1 MADYTVQDLQDN
13 LDYLNNTKQIIKQS
27 IINKGQSISDTDTF
41 RSYADKISAI
51 ETGKGD
57 VKLFETEEAMQAD
70 TKAEEG
76 DLAIVYK
83 NEVNNVTADSRF
95 QYVTFPETVTLP
107 TAVATDSFCM
117 LRAVDG
123 SNGFFDG
130 QIMLN
135 ANLFA
140 FNGYSETGMIR
151 VEYSSTDGITY
162 NRTRFTGDSGDLTNP
177 VDLGTE
183 VLIYDVNSFTANMG
197 YFMQINTDT
206 FEGLYEYSFYK
217 DKTKIKLPL
226 MSGLNIQYDSSSN
239 IISSVTFNKEFSDEI
254 NFTKLVSVYDKF
266 ISDTNTPNSAY
277 IYLDNNNNLKFVQM
291 SNVLCYDKN
300 VSFLGAS
307 VTISTETDTIAK
319 VYSIDLENETY
330 TLDTELEPSG
340 YIYGNSN
347 YNWNYYNLNNKTIP
361 FNIVNSKPINF
372 NYICVGDTTSSK
384 TSYTKYIEE
393 NDCYIDTSSYILA
406 STQFNL
412 TAFNELLP
420 GKIAYGKNG
429 VVTGDDTLYD
439 NLDAVKILTKYFG
452 ISENVAKLSY
462 NDILSKAKE
471 ASSLPEDGCVQY
483 INVSDFDKFNM
494 YHLTD
499 FSSKKNLI
507 YLMNWKQYAIQEF
520 QDNSSYLEKYDY
532 TTNKTLCVGYGAG
545 KTTRPIE
552 VYVYNDSMVQL
563 DHYLTTTSYA
573 SINASQ
579 MFYYNDELYI
589 PQDTRNSTLY
599 KFNESKNSLVEVKSD
614 LGGFIEGLALDID
627 LNVIYLCIGLT
638 TNGYFI
644 TNRIIK
650 TLDLSTNT
658 LTTIDNN
665 DVECFAESEHYI
677 GYFLKDTNTFKYKK
691 KGSVDFKSVSIEVG
705 EYNVLILTLGEN
717 SDDTKLAIALEC
729 ANSSYTGG
737 SLGVIDLASN
747 TYTQYKTDYHNEAK
761 FGYLLNNDIYLIDRL
776 GYMYITSN
784 DGVTTSLSS
793 GIYPYYFNVLD
804 DASFD
809 VRGTTNT
816 DGAPSSISTCEYTP
830 YNFELGLSDT
840 SMNFFAKDNK
850 AMFVVG
856 NYNTGVLTEEEYN
869 TALNTAKEIEG
880 SE

>member
-27 IINKGQSISDTDTF
+27 IVNKGQSISDTDTF

-107 TAVATDSFCM
+107 TAVTTDSFCM
-117 LRAVDG
+117 LRAVDP
-123 SNGFFDG
+123 SVMFNGQVQLSKTSFR
-130 QIMLN
+130 
-135 ANLFA
+135 
-140 FNGYSETGMIR
+140 FNGYSETGMTR
-151 VEYSSTDGITY
+151 VSYTSSDGVNY
-162 NRTRFTGDSGDLTNP
+162 TRDTIITNP

-183 VLIYDVNSFTANMG
+183 VLIYDVNSFTTDMG
-197 YFMQINTDT
+197 YFMQISVDT
-206 FEGLYEYSFYK
+206 FKGLYEYDSNHISETNFGLLPISGINISEKTYTGKPLGNYNKDDINTIVKKIKTELSLNINNMTLSIGTIDSKLMITFYINS
-217 DKTKIKLPL
+217 DKT
-226 MSGLNIQYDSSSN
+226 SGYH
-239 IISSVTFNKEFSDEI
+239 TE
-254 NFTKLVSVYDKF
+254 
-266 ISDTNTPNSAY
+266 
-277 IYLDNNNNLKFVQM
+277 
-291 SNVLCYDKN
+291 LCYDKTNSRYQIQSAWSAGGNLYVYELDTSNFTYKLLYNEITSGSSYYLN
-300 VSFLGAS
+300 VSG
-307 VTISTETDTIAK
+307 
-319 VYSIDLENETY
+319 N
-330 TLDTELEPSG
+330 LDSL
-340 YIYGNSN
+340 
-347 YNWNYYNLNNKTIP
+347 
-361 FNIVNSKPINF
+361 FV
-372 NYICVGDTTSSK
+372 VA
-384 TSYTKYIEE
+384 TSYSDGTFEVASNSPTFIRTSE
-393 NDCYIDTSSYILA
+393 NGQSSNSITFSGDDIKSILYLNDPKYILA
-406 STQFNL
+406 PTQFNL
-412 TAFNELLP
+412 TASNELLP

-462 NDILSKAKE
+462 DDILSKAKE

-599 KFNESKNSLVEVKSD
+599 KFNESKNGLVEVKSG

-691 KGSVDFKSVSIEVG
+691 KGSADFKSVSIEVG
-705 EYNVLILTLGEN
+705 EYNVLRLTLGEN
-717 SDDTKLAIALEC
+717 SDDTKLAIALDC

-747 TYTQYKTDYHNEAK
+747 TYTQYKTDYHNETE
-761 FGYLLNNDIYLIDRL
+761 FGYLLNNDIYLINRL
-776 GYMYITSN
+776 GSMYITSN

-816 DGAPSSISTCEYTP
+816 YGAPSSIYTCEYTP

-856 NYNTGVLTEEEYN
+856 NYNIGILTEEEYN